1 MTLHRLAQPLF
12 RNLSLHAGQRFD
24 TAKVFAKGAV
34 EFVEIGFVLDQS
46 AASQEV
52 EIIEAVVNDALLQ
65 GFEQGQKLLGRDR
78 EFLRFQV
85 EEKVDQHA
93 CSPVSVGR
101 GSFRKLGAVSAIL
114 LGTVKRVV
122 GGIDQFVPGLAV
134 SGEGG
139 HTDGNCC
146 LQIERAEMDHVLRDA

>member
-1 MTLHRLAQPLF
+1 VTLHRLAQPLF
-12 RNLSLHAGQRFD
+12 GNQGFHPGQRFD

-34 EFVEIGFVLDQS
+34 EFVEMGFVLDQS
-46 AASQEV
+46 AAGQEV
-52 EIIEAVVNDALLQ
+52 EIVEAVVDDALLQ
-65 GFEQGQKLLGRDR
+65 GFEQGQELLGRDR

-93 CSPVSVGR
+93 CSPVSVA
-101 GSFRKLGAVSAIL
+101 SRKLPQTRRGFGHF
-114 LGTVKRVV
+114 LGTVKRMV

-139 HTDGNCC
+139 HTDGNCR
-146 LQIERAEMDHVLRDA
+146 LQTERAEMDHVLRDA